1 MTLDERAASPARN
14 PFARS
19 ASPISGP
26 GLAKLIDASSKRR
39 IDAALEKNL
48 ETIVTQGRR
57 TTTKPSQLAQNDL
70 HLFDST
76 SAAKFAQPA
85 REMTPDSINDDQP
98 VNGYQ
103 SRSSTVDYLNPYG
116 QLPWPPAVYPFGHAH
131 PGLYLPY
138 PPLIPGNNALP
149 PFYPPYDPQG
159 LSAYYAQHQAAA
171 AAAARPIYEPH
182 PSLSGTTADP
192 APWIPLPF
200 CPANVDHREEFVL
213 DVVSSIDDRSL
224 TLCLLSV

>member
-1 MTLDERAASPARN
+1 MTLDERAPSPALN

-26 GLAKLIDASSKRR
+26 GLAKPISRSIDPSSKRR

-76 SAAKFAQPA
+76 PAATLAHPA
-85 REMTPDSINDDQP
+85 REMTPDSINEDQP
-98 VNGYQ
+98 VNGYL
-103 SRSSTVDYLNPYG
+103 SRSSTIDYLNPYG
-116 QLPWPPAVYPFGHAH
+116 QLPWPPAAYPFAHPH

-138 PPLIPGNNALP
+138 PPLIPSSNTHP
-149 PFYPPYDPQG
+149 SFYPPYDPQG
-159 LSAYYAQHQAAA
+159 LSAYFAQQQAAA
-171 AAAARPIYEPH
+171 IAAATARPIHEPH
-182 PSLSGTTADP
+182 PSASGATG
-192 APWIPLPF
+192 
-200 CPANVDHREEFVL
+200 
-213 DVVSSIDDRSL
+213 DRS
-224 TLCLLSV
+224 TTRF